1 MGAPGQSSLRALAPA
16 SLVLFAIAFLVVIVA
31 SLGGG
36 DSSSSSADRATSAKT
51 EKRPSQRKRK
61 PRILR
66 TSTGARY
73 YVVRAGDNLS
83 TIANRTGVPV
93 GTILELNPSLDPQ
106 ALSTGQRIRL
116 PGSDGG
122 ASGAS
127 GATGATGATGPS
139 GAAGRG
145 VTGRGT
151 TG

>member
-16 SLVLFAIAFLVVIVA
+16 SLVLFAIAFLVVVVA

-36 DSSSSSADRATSAKT
+36 DSSSSNADRVTTAKT
-51 EKRPSQRKRK
+51 QKRPSQRKRT
-61 PRILR
+61 PRIQR

-73 YVVRAGDNLS
+73 YTVRPGDSLS

-93 GTILELNPSLDPQ
+93 GTLLELNPSLDPQ

-127 GATGATGATGPS
+127 GATGATGATG
-139 GAAGRG
+139 
-145 VTGRGT
+145 VTGT